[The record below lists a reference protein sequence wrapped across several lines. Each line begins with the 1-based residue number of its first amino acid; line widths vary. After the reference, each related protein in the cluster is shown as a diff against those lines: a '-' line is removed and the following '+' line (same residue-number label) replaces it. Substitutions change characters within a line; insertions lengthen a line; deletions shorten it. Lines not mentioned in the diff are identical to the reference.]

1 MQTYQTVST
10 AFSWI
15 KLLVN
20 LLLIASIIGA
30 VIICVATINQKLS
43 PAVGGGSLVVTVGLF
58 IWSVMLMSSPKLFY
72 RKPNLALV
80 LLSIIAI
87 TLVCA
92 FAGIQPLATY
102 KDDIIN
108 RAITNFNGLNS
119 ARKARLDKEAQQ
131 KLTPGNDSPGPPS
144 DIPGTNP

>member
-1 MQTYQTVST
+1 MQTYQTIST

-43 PAVGGGSLVVTVGLF
+43 PAAGGAGLVVTVGLF
-58 IWSVMLMSSPKLFY
+58 IWSIMLMSSPKLFY
-72 RKPNLALV
+72 RKPNLAVV

-102 KDDIIN
+102 KDNIIN
-108 RAITNFNGLNS
+108 RTITNFNGLNN
-119 ARKARLDKEAQQ
+119 ARKARLDKESQQ
-131 KLTPGNDSPGPPS
+131 KLSPGNDSPGS
-144 DIPGTNP
+144 SSEIPGTNS